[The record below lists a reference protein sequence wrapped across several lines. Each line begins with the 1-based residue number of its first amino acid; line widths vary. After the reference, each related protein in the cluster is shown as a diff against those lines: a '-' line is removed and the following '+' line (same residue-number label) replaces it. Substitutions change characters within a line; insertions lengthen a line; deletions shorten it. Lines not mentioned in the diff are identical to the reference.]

1 MFFLYLGAFVK
12 IFFDILSFLITV
24 RVLLSWFPNRP
35 HNALFDFLFD
45 VTNPI
50 LRLAKRITP
59 PMGMIDLSP
68 IVALL
73 AIELIQTLLLA
84 LLHIG

>member
-1 MFFLYLGAFVK
+1 VIVYLGAFIK
-12 IFFDILSFLITV
+12 IFFDLLSFLITV

-35 HNALFDFLFD
+35 HNALFDVIFD

-50 LRLAKRITP
+50 MRIAKSITP
-59 PMGMIDLSP
+59 SLGMIDISP

-73 AIELIQTLLLA
+73 AIYLIQSILLVMLSYS
-84 LLHIG
+84 

>member
-1 MFFLYLGAFVK
+1 MVLAYLGAFIK
-12 IFFDILSFLITV
+12 IFFDLLTFLITV

-35 HNALFDFLFD
+35 HNALFDIIFD

-50 LRLAKRITP
+50 LRIAKRITP
-59 PMGMIDLSP
+59 PLGMIDISP

-73 AIELIQTLLLA
+73 ALYFIQSILLS
-84 LLHIG
+84 LLSFS